1 MMRALLMTLALM
13 PLRTPAQNSGKPAMA
28 PYVMDDSSIR
38 TAVPKWLDNPTVA
51 EAEYGHI
58 STWDT
63 SGVTDMSEL
72 FEDASS
78 FNEDISAWDTS
89 SVTTMRYMFSGASSF
104 NSPIGKWQVGK
115 VTDMTGMFKAGINQ
129 PSSFNQPIGGW
140 QVDRVT
146 SFYDMF
152 RYASSFNQDLSNW
165 RVDKATGCPDDPT
178 CTGQGSVAPMG
189 FMFQDAI
196 AFDQDLGWCV
206 EDHTFGN
213 PWDEYVQEAFRNTLC
228 ASTNC
233 GVTRSCDTVDSAFS
247 VARTPAVAVVT
258 IFAVLF
264 GIL

>member
-1 MMRALLMTLALM
+1 MKMGSKVFCLLAFAATAADTRRRL
-13 PLRTPAQNSGKPAMA
+13 G
-28 PYVMDDSSIR
+28 YVMDDTTIR
-38 TAVPKWLDNPTVA
+38 TAVAAWLDDPTAA
-51 EAEYGHI
+51 EVTYGHI

-72 FEDASS
+72 FKGASS

-228 ASTNC
+228 ASINC